1 METSAHLTPSEAQNV
16 GSMKRESGKHLKL
29 DEIGEWSEL
38 KLDILKKYAGAY
50 CTILKARNL
59 HPIYI
64 DGFAGAG
71 THIRKRTGEL
81 VKGSPLKAL
90 EIQPPFEEF
99 HLIDIDQT
107 KVDAL
112 KRQTAGMKQVHVYT
126 GDANQILQDKLFPMV
141 RYEDFR
147 RALCILDPYGLHL
160 RWTVIA
166 EAASKGTIEIFLN
179 FPTLDMNRNVLL
191 WAPENASPEDVERM
205 NAFWGD
211 GSWRDVAYSTTGNLF
226 GWPEKQP
233 NDVIAE
239 AFRERLQKV
248 AGFKY
253 VPEPVPMR
261 NSNSAILYYL
271 FFAAQKETAE
281 NIVVDILNKYRRQG
295 EL

>member
-1 METSAHLTPSEAQNV
+1 MEMSARLRPDEAQNV
-16 GSMKRESGKHLKL
+16 ESMKRESAKRPKL

-64 DGFAGAG
+64 DGFAGAA

-81 VKGSPLKAL
+81 VKGSPLNAL
-90 EIQPPFEEF
+90 EIQPPFEEL
-99 HLIDIDQT
+99 HLIDIDQS
-107 KVDAL
+107 KVEAL
-112 KRQTAGMKQVHVYT
+112 KQQTTGMKHVHVYS
-126 GDANQILQDKLFPMV
+126 GDANQILQNKVFPNIK
-141 RYEDFR
+141 YEDYR

-160 RWTVIA
+160 HWSVIA
-166 EAASKGTIEIFLN
+166 DAAKSGTIEIFLN

-191 WAPENASPEDVERM
+191 WTPENASAEDIDRM

-211 GSWRDVAYSTTGNLF
+211 GSWRDVAYSTSGNLF

-239 AFRERLQKV
+239 AFRDRLQKV
-248 AGFKY
+248 AGFRY

-271 FFAAQKETAE
+271 FFAAQKEAAE
-281 NIVVDILNKYRRQG
+281 NIVVDILNKYRKHG
-295 EL
+295 AL